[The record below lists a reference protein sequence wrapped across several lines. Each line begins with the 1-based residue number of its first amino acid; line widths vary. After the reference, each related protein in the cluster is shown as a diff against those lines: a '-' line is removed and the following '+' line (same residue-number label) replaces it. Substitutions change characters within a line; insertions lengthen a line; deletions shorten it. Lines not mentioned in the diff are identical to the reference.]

1 VNDGVLQKN
10 VEGSS
15 WRIIG
20 VLSRN
25 LLGMNERTYN
35 TFRTTDIRSE
45 IQFEYLADSN
55 LKTYCY
61 ANIYSG
67 INNLVTQLTLYLQGV
82 VFSLKIS

>member
-1 VNDGVLQKN
+1 MVVFCKKN

-25 LLGMNERTYN
+25 LPGMTEKTYN
-35 TFRTTDIRSE
+35 TSRTSDERSE
-45 IQFEYLADSN
+45 IQFEYLTDSN

-61 ANIYSG
+61 ANICSG
-67 INNLVTQLTLYLQGV
+67 INNLVTQLTFYLQGV